1 MLAPMLRAM
10 TLFTLLTLPQAVIA
24 GTITYD
30 IQNYPTDQNAWT
42 LSGAITTDGK
52 TGVLAPSDI
61 LSWTWTITGGPLD
74 EVRGPIPPI
83 IVNSTDEEAVQE
95 FPFEIHKSLPSNGLR
110 SSSLIKVVSLLA
122 RTYGK
127 KRRILGQPPRAAR
140 AWPRREA
147 HQGTGEAG
155 QHRLD
160 AGRHARRGKRR
171 LSGLSLAGW
180 SEAQLGRGGIR
191 AEDPERH
198 RLSVSVRKGTTFS
211 GQWGP
216 PERLRRDP
224 FDHAQGSSQLAGL
237 ARARS
242 VAAGR
247 SDRWTEAQAVSR

>member
-110 SSSLIKVVSLLA
+110 ISSLIKVVSLLA
-122 RTYGK
+122 RTYVK
-127 KRRILGQPPRAAR
+127 KRRILGQPPRGEKSSALTRRMPKAR
-140 AWPRREA
+140 SVCFSEESVSETISASRPAGIPR
-147 HQGTGEAG
+147 QS
-155 QHRLD
+155 QIVLMQ
-160 AGRHARRGKRR
+160 
-171 LSGLSLAGW
+171 LSSSLA
-180 SEAQLGRGGIR
+180 SELNIG
-191 AEDPERH
+191 
-198 RLSVSVRKGTTFS
+198 LSVSA
-211 GQWGP
+211 
-216 PERLRRDP
+216 RLNIP
-224 FDHAQGSSQLAGL
+224 YSEAFIGSQAQEWAVLSLWSQ
-237 ARARS
+237 
-242 VAAGR
+242 
-247 SDRWTEAQAVSR
+247 E